1 MPAQNAIDR
10 LFASE
15 QKTNDYT
22 VDEMLEEDD
31 DMFLEGMSDE
41 SKSAL
46 YGRVTPKPQVEE
58 VTEKTQELPIQQE
71 EENTEEENTEENTEE
86 DNEEPVEEV
95 KRGRGRPRKETVEQP
110 TVQQDNDVSII
121 MDALCMSVIEDL
133 TRENYKFMNFTKEQ
147 TVVILN
153 YMRKKLGE

>member
-46 YGRVTPKPQVEE
+46 YGRVVPKPQVEE
-58 VTEKTQELPIQQE
+58 VEKTQELPIQQE
-71 EENTEEENTEENTEE
+71 EENIEE

-147 TVVILN
+147 TMVILN

>member
-31 DMFLEGMSDE
+31 DMFLEGMSEE
-41 SKSAL
+41 SKTAL
-46 YGRVTPKPQVEE
+46 YGRVVPKPHVEE
-58 VTEKTQELPIQQE
+58 VVEKTQELPIQQE
-71 EENTEEENTEENTEE
+71 EENIEE

-147 TVVILN
+147 TMVILN
-153 YMRKKLGE
+153 YMKKKLGE

>member
-46 YGRVTPKPQVEE
+46 YGRVTPKPHVEE
-58 VTEKTQELPIQQE
+58 VEKTQELQIQQE
-71 EENTEEENTEENTEE
+71 EEENIEEE
-86 DNEEPVEEV
+86 DNEPVEEV
-95 KRGRGRPRKETVEQP
+95 KRGRGRPRKETVEQS
-110 TVQQDNDVSII
+110 TTQQDNDVSII

-147 TVVILN
+147 TMVILN

>member
-31 DMFLEGMSDE
+31 DMFLEGMSEE
-41 SKSAL
+41 SKTAL
-46 YGRVTPKPQVEE
+46 YGRVVPKPHVEE
-58 VTEKTQELPIQQE
+58 VVEKTQELPIQQE
-71 EENTEEENTEENTEE
+71 EENIEE

-95 KRGRGRPRKETVEQP
+95 KRGRGRPRKETVEQS

-133 TRENYKFMNFTKEQ
+133 TKENYRFMNFTKEQ
-147 TVVILN
+147 TMVILN
-153 YMRKKLGE
+153 YMKKKMGE

>member
-31 DMFLEGMSDE
+31 DMFLEDMSDE

-71 EENTEEENTEENTEE
+71 EENIEE

-95 KRGRGRPRKETVEQP
+95 KRGRGRPRKETVEQSTP
-110 TVQQDNDVSII
+110 QQDNDVSII

-133 TRENYKFMNFTKEQ
+133 TKENYKFMNFTKEQ
-147 TVVILN
+147 TMVILN
-153 YMRKKLGE
+153 YMKKKLGE

>member
-31 DMFLEGMSDE
+31 DMFLEGMSEE
-41 SKSAL
+41 SKTAL
-46 YGRVTPKPQVEE
+46 YGRVTPKPQV
-58 VTEKTQELPIQQE
+58 VEKTQELPIQQE
-71 EENTEEENTEENTEE
+71 EEIEE

-95 KRGRGRPRKETVEQP
+95 KRGRGRPRKETVEQS

-133 TRENYKFMNFTKEQ
+133 SKENYKFMNFTKEQ
-147 TVVILN
+147 TMVILN
-153 YMRKKLGE
+153 YMKKKLGE

>member
-41 SKSAL
+41 SKTAL

-71 EENTEEENTEENTEE
+71 EENIEE
-86 DNEEPVEEV
+86 DNEPVEEV

-147 TVVILN
+147 TMVILN
-153 YMRKKLGE
+153 YMKKKLGE

>member
-71 EENTEEENTEENTEE
+71 EENIEE

-133 TRENYKFMNFTKEQ
+133 TGENYKFMNFTKEQ
-147 TVVILN
+147 TMVILN

>member
-58 VTEKTQELPIQQE
+58 VEKTQELPIQQDE
-71 EENTEEENTEENTEE
+71 EENIEE
-86 DNEEPVEEV
+86 DNEPVEEV

-110 TVQQDNDVSII
+110 AVQQDNDVSII

-147 TVVILN
+147 TMVILN
-153 YMRKKLGE
+153 YMKKKLGE

>member
-58 VTEKTQELPIQQE
+58 VEKTQELPIQQE
-71 EENTEEENTEENTEE
+71 EENTEE

-147 TVVILN
+147 TMVILN
-153 YMRKKLGE
+153 YMKKQLQNGIR

>member
-10 LFASE
+10 LFTSE

-41 SKSAL
+41 SKNAL
-46 YGRVTPKPQVEE
+46 YGRVTPKPHVEE

-71 EENTEEENTEENTEE
+71 EENIEE
-86 DNEEPVEEV
+86 DNDEPVEEV

-133 TRENYKFMNFTKEQ
+133 TKENYKFMNFTKEQ
-147 TVVILN
+147 TMVILN

>member
-71 EENTEEENTEENTEE
+71 EENIEE

-147 TVVILN
+147 TMVILN
-153 YMRKKLGE
+153 YMKKKLGE

>member
-58 VTEKTQELPIQQE
+58 VTEKTQEFPIQQE
-71 EENTEEENTEENTEE
+71 EENIEE

-147 TVVILN
+147 TMVILN

>member
-71 EENTEEENTEENTEE
+71 EENIEE
-86 DNEEPVEEV
+86 DDEEPVEEV

-110 TVQQDNDVSII
+110 TPQQDNDVSII

-133 TRENYKFMNFTKEQ
+133 TKENYKFMNFTKEQ
-147 TVVILN
+147 TMVILN
-153 YMRKKLGE
+153 YMKKKLGE

>member
-22 VDEMLEEDD
+22 VEEMLEEDD

-71 EENTEEENTEENTEE
+71 EENIEE

-147 TVVILN
+147 TMVILN
-153 YMRKKLGE
+153 YMKKKLGE

>member
-31 DMFLEGMSDE
+31 DMFLDGMSDE

-71 EENTEEENTEENTEE
+71 EENIEE

-133 TRENYKFMNFTKEQ
+133 TKENYKFMNFTKEQ
-147 TVVILN
+147 TMVILN
-153 YMRKKLGE
+153 YMKKKLGE

>member
-71 EENTEEENTEENTEE
+71 EENIEE

-110 TVQQDNDVSII
+110 TVQQDNNVSII

-133 TRENYKFMNFTKEQ
+133 TKENYKFMNFTKEQ
-147 TVVILN
+147 TMVILN
-153 YMRKKLGE
+153 YMKKKLGE

>member
-31 DMFLEGMSDE
+31 DMFLDGMSDE

-71 EENTEEENTEENTEE
+71 EENIEE

-147 TVVILN
+147 TMVILN
-153 YMRKKLGE
+153 YMKKKLGE

>member
-71 EENTEEENTEENTEE
+71 EENIEE

-147 TVVILN
+147 TMVILN
-153 YMRKKLGE
+153 

>member
-71 EENTEEENTEENTEE
+71 EENIEE

-95 KRGRGRPRKETVEQP
+95 KRGRGRPRKETVEQSTP
-110 TVQQDNDVSII
+110 QQDNDVSII

-147 TVVILN
+147 TMVILN
-153 YMRKKLGE
+153 YMKKKLGE

>member
-58 VTEKTQELPIQQE
+58 VEKTQELPIQQE
-71 EENTEEENTEENTEE
+71 EENIEE

-147 TVVILN
+147 TMVILN
-153 YMRKKLGE
+153 YMKKKLQNDIR

>member
-41 SKSAL
+41 SKTAL

-58 VTEKTQELPIQQE
+58 VTEKAQELPIQQE
-71 EENTEEENTEENTEE
+71 EENIEE

-147 TVVILN
+147 TMVILN
-153 YMRKKLGE
+153 YMKKKLGE

>member
-58 VTEKTQELPIQQE
+58 VAEKTQELPIQQE
-71 EENTEEENTEENTEE
+71 EEENIEE

-147 TVVILN
+147 TMVILN
-153 YMRKKLGE
+153 YMKKKLGG

>member
-31 DMFLEGMSDE
+31 DMFLEGMSEE
-41 SKSAL
+41 SKTAL

-71 EENTEEENTEENTEE
+71 EENIEE

-147 TVVILN
+147 TMVILN
-153 YMRKKLGE
+153 YMKKKLGE

>member
-41 SKSAL
+41 SKTAL
-46 YGRVTPKPQVEE
+46 YGRVVPKPHVEE
-58 VTEKTQELPIQQE
+58 VVEKTQELPVQQE
-71 EENTEEENTEENTEE
+71 EETIEE

-121 MDALCMSVIEDL
+121 MGALCMSVIEDL

-147 TVVILN
+147 TMVILN
-153 YMRKKLGE
+153 YMKKKLGE

>member
-31 DMFLEGMSDE
+31 DMFLEGMSEE
-41 SKSAL
+41 SKTAL

-71 EENTEEENTEENTEE
+71 EENIEEG
-86 DNEEPVEEV
+86 NEEPVEEV

-147 TVVILN
+147 TMVILN
-153 YMRKKLGE
+153 YMKKKLGE

>member
-71 EENTEEENTEENTEE
+71 EENIEE

-147 TVVILN
+147 TMVILN

>member
-1 MPAQNAIDR
+1 MAQNAIDR

-58 VTEKTQELPIQQE
+58 TVEKTQELPIQQE
-71 EENTEEENTEENTEE
+71 EDEKIEE
-86 DNEEPVEEV
+86 DNEPVEEV
-95 KRGRGRPRKETVEQP
+95 KRGRGRPRKETVEQS
-110 TVQQDNDVSII
+110 TTQQDNDVSII

-133 TRENYKFMNFTKEQ
+133 SRENYKFMNFTKEQ
-147 TVVILN
+147 TMVILN
-153 YMRKKLGE
+153 YMKKKLGE

>member
-41 SKSAL
+41 SKTAL
-46 YGRVTPKPQVEE
+46 YGRVVPKPHVEE
-58 VTEKTQELPIQQE
+58 VVEKTQELPVQQE
-71 EENTEEENTEENTEE
+71 EETIEE

-95 KRGRGRPRKETVEQP
+95 KRGRGRPRKETVEQS
-110 TVQQDNDVSII
+110 TIQQDNDVSII

-133 TRENYKFMNFTKEQ
+133 TKENYKFMNFTKEQ
-147 TVVILN
+147 TMVILN
-153 YMRKKLGE
+153 YMKKKLGE

>member
-31 DMFLEGMSDE
+31 DMFLEDMSDE

-71 EENTEEENTEENTEE
+71 EENIEE

-147 TVVILN
+147 TRVILN
-153 YMRKKLGE
+153 YMKKKLGE

>member
-41 SKSAL
+41 SKTAL

-71 EENTEEENTEENTEE
+71 EENIEE

-133 TRENYKFMNFTKEQ
+133 TKENYKFMNFTKEQ
-147 TVVILN
+147 TMVILN
-153 YMRKKLGE
+153 YMKKKLGE

>member
-15 QKTNDYT
+15 QKINDYT

-71 EENTEEENTEENTEE
+71 GENIEE

-147 TVVILN
+147 TMVILN

>member
-58 VTEKTQELPIQQE
+58 VVEKTQELPIQQE
-71 EENTEEENTEENTEE
+71 EEEIEE
-86 DNEEPVEEV
+86 DNEPVEEV

-133 TRENYKFMNFTKEQ
+133 IKENYKFMNFTKEQ
-147 TVVILN
+147 TMVILN
-153 YMRKKLGE
+153 YMKKKLGE

>member
-71 EENTEEENTEENTEE
+71 EENIEE

-133 TRENYKFMNFTKEQ
+133 TKENYKFMNFTKEQ
-147 TVVILN
+147 TMVILN
-153 YMRKKLGE
+153 YMKKKLGE

>member
-41 SKSAL
+41 SKTAL
-46 YGRVTPKPQVEE
+46 YGRVVPKPHVEE
-58 VTEKTQELPIQQE
+58 VVEKTQELPIQQE
-71 EENTEEENTEENTEE
+71 EENIEE
-86 DNEEPVEEV
+86 DNEEPIEEV
-95 KRGRGRPRKETVEQP
+95 KRGRGRPRKETVEQS
-110 TVQQDNDVSII
+110 TIQQDNDVSII

-133 TRENYKFMNFTKEQ
+133 SKENYKFMNFTKEQ
-147 TVVILN
+147 TMVILN
-153 YMRKKLGE
+153 YMKKKLGE

>member
-58 VTEKTQELPIQQE
+58 VEKTQELPIQQE
-71 EENTEEENTEENTEE
+71 EENNEE
-86 DNEEPVEEV
+86 DSEEPVEEV
-95 KRGRGRPRKETVEQP
+95 KRGRGRPRKETVEQSTP
-110 TVQQDNDVSII
+110 QQDNDVSII

-147 TVVILN
+147 TMVILN
-153 YMRKKLGE
+153 YMKKKLGE

>member
-71 EENTEEENTEENTEE
+71 EENIEE

-95 KRGRGRPRKETVEQP
+95 KRGRGRPRKETAEQP

-147 TVVILN
+147 TMVILN
-153 YMRKKLGE
+153 YMKKKLGE